1 MTGTAWRFFRPTSSP
16 SSPPDSSARAFAGVR
31 RAARRP
37 GRAAA
42 VLLGLPLLLGLG
54 AGAQAQ
60 TASLVL
66 NPTEIQAASLDGA
79 TITLI
84 PKNSTFLGGGGG
96 GIGSVVPFVNFHPD
110 EHTNNH
116 LHDPAGEIRLSA
128 TGLAKITLSGAPAGL
143 TIASGRL
150 LAREQPHSH
159 GGGTGGHRSA
169 RITLAYSGPAITVD
183 DPVTVTVRGGGQS
196 GLLRWGKEDDSNFPP
211 NLSADFTIRAGGVAV
226 SRESLSVPRNQ
237 SATYTVALKSA
248 PSGNVVIS
256 ATSGTAST
264 ATVSPSARTFTS
276 SNWSTPQTF
285 TVTGQ
290 GAGTT
295 EVGHAV
301 QSSADTAAY
310 PTSLTIPPV
319 AVTVT
324 SAPTATLVPNGGT
337 TLPEGAGVTFNTVLS
352 RALAAD
358 ETVTLPL
365 AVGGTAGRSDYRLV
379 CIATPLAGA
388 ATCNNIGGAN
398 PSITFHGE
406 HMTSHRLS
414 GPLRLEAV
422 EDNAAEPNE
431 TVTLSLGGGAR
442 RTLTLRDAPESVTL
456 SFILGNFSANEEVE
470 SVIQPVLRVDAAP
483 GRDIEVPL
491 VFTDITATE
500 GEDYTAVATVPFEAD
515 GNTRH
520 SFDISLLDDSACEG
534 PETFRMA
541 IDASRLPAGVR
552 AGARRSAVVT
562 IRDADTCTIGFAA
575 ASYGVTEGGD
585 VSVTLNIDPPRDTA
599 TEVGIAYRDADD
611 DAHCYSLRRQGLYH
625 CGKAYSRNPAYDGV
639 SKVAFGKDYEASPE
653 RVTIPA
659 NAASHT
665 FTVRTV
671 DEPPA
676 VAGSRP
682 LRNLVVESDETF
694 GIVIDPLPD
703 WHVAGANP
711 TATVT
716 IRDND
721 GGSDT
726 TAPRVASVVRHS
738 PSVSPTAADSLTW
751 RVTFDE
757 AVRNVDAGDFSIS
770 GTTATLAVAAVGA
783 DTYDVTA
790 SGGDLAGL
798 DGTVTLGFAS
808 GQDIG
813 DTGGNALADTT
824 PTGTDDSSFVVNNTS
839 PPPPLP
845 AVTVTAGTSPVT
857 EGTNADFTV
866 SRTGST
872 TSALTVLLEVS
883 ENTAGGRDFVAQ
895 GNEGDKSVTI
905 PAGSATATYNVPTV
919 GDGTDEP
926 DGTVTLSLRGSGD
939 YTQGSP
945 SSASVTVNDDDTVP
959 VAQFVSAASSAGEAA
974 GTRNVAVDLNPA
986 PPSAITLSYTVG
998 GNATAGSGND
1008 FTIASSG
1015 SVAVVANQSSVSI
1028 PVAIIDDNAQESAE
1042 TVVLTLTGGGAD
1054 YTVGSPAAHTLT
1066 INDNDGTT
1074 PPPTTPAAS
1083 FASASAGIGEAS
1095 GTHNVAVN
1103 LSPAPPSAITLS
1115 YTVGGNATA
1124 GTDYTALS
1132 GSVAVLANRS
1142 SVNIPVAITDDSAQ
1156 ESAETVVLTLT
1167 GGSGYT
1173 VGSPGTHTLTIA
1185 DNDGGTPPPP
1195 PPPSDPTVR
1204 LSVSPNPVT
1213 EGQPATVTAALS
1225 RSLSSPVTIPL
1236 TLTRGTAEAGDFG
1249 SLASITVAAGQV
1261 SGTGTIATVRDGDTE
1276 DESFTVALGSLPSG
1290 VRAGS
1295 PSSVPVT
1302 IRDLDKPRTVSVSD
1316 ASAAEGEAVVFT
1328 VRVSP
1333 PHPQAIS
1340 LTWALTHGETDAAD
1354 LAAGSASGAVTVAAD
1369 RGSATF
1375 SVATVEDRIDEGAG
1389 ETFEV
1394 TLSGSLPAN
1403 TSFSDDRATGTVR
1416 DDDTAGLR
1424 LSASSLRIAEEG
1436 GAADYTVR
1444 LGSEPT
1450 ADVTVTVESADE
1462 DAVAVSPGS
1471 LIFTPGDWDTPQTVT
1486 VTAGAERGGAA
1497 VTHRVSSPDSKYS
1510 ALRPASLSVRL
1521 GQDLVSAAAAWLARF
1536 ARSHVGQVLDGI
1548 AERLRA
1554 APGAHVQLAGQPV
1567 EPGGAKTA
1575 SLAAEGPGRAGQVAE
1590 ARAVAVREALAGS
1603 SFALT
1608 GDERSDGAVWSV
1620 WGRGA
1625 LARFDGR
1632 EGTLA
1637 LDGDLTTATLGVDR
1651 RQGLL
1656 LTGLALTHSMGEGDY
1671 RGEGPGKAEADLTT
1685 VTPWASLRLSERLT
1699 AWGALGYGQG
1709 ELKLTPEGDG
1719 TATADTELLMAA
1731 AGARGALREAPV
1743 SGGYGLAVV
1752 SDALWL
1758 EARSDRAGA
1767 DLAATSSDVSRL
1779 RLGVEGVW
1787 HRETGNAGRLGARL
1801 DLALRHDGGDAEAG
1815 FGAEVGA
1822 GVSWADPA
1830 RGLQLGVEGRGLAA
1844 HDASG
1849 FHDRSATASLAF
1861 DPDPAT
1867 LRGPSLGLR
1876 QDWGGPSADD
1886 RLLAA
1891 ETPVESAGGARA
1903 RRLSAE
1909 AGWGFPALGGRFT
1922 GSPHIGF
1929 GLATGARDYTLGWRL
1944 APAANANAPDL
1955 SFGVKATRREN
1966 DTAAPE
1972 HMVGVEAALRW

>member
-1 MTGTAWRFFRPTSSP
+1 MIFRNKT
-16 SSPPDSSARAFAGVR
+16 
-31 RAARRP
+31 
-37 GRAAA
+37 
-42 VLLGLPLLLGLG
+42 
-54 AGAQAQ
+54 
-60 TASLVL
+60 
-66 NPTEIQAASLDGA
+66 
-79 TITLI
+79 
-84 PKNSTFLGGGGG
+84 
-96 GIGSVVPFVNFHPD
+96 
-110 EHTNNH
+110 
-116 LHDPAGEIRLSA
+116 
-128 TGLAKITLSGAPAGL
+128 
-143 TIASGRL
+143 
-150 LAREQPHSH
+150 
-159 GGGTGGHRSA
+159 
-169 RITLAYSGPAITVD
+169 
-183 DPVTVTVRGGGQS
+183 VTVTGRG
-196 GLLRWGKEDDSNFPP
+196 
-211 NLSADFTIRAGGVAV
+211 V
-226 SRESLSVPRNQ
+226 
-237 SATYTVALKSA
+237 
-248 PSGNVVIS
+248 
-256 ATSGTAST
+256 
-264 ATVSPSARTFTS
+264 
-276 SNWSTPQTF
+276 
-285 TVTGQ
+285 
-290 GAGTT
+290 GTT
-295 EVGHAV
+295 SISHAV
-301 QSSADTAAY
+301 QSSADITNY
-310 PTSLTIPPV
+310 PTTTTLPGV
-319 AVTVT
+319 AVTVGAAEPLGAT
-324 SAPTATLVPNGGT
+324 PKVQLIPTFGGR
-337 TLPEGAGVTFNTVLS
+337 TLPEGLVSVGMNLS
-352 RALAAD
+352 LTRHLATD

-365 AVGGTAGRSDYRLV
+365 SAGGTATRGTDYRLSCGRAQAV
-379 CIATPLAGA
+379 
-388 ATCNNIGGAN
+388 TCNNLDGAS
-398 PSITFHGE
+398 PSITIHGARMSCN
-406 HMTSHRLS
+406 HSATRCKRVAS
-414 GPLRLEAV
+414 GLLIDVV
-422 EDNAAEPNE
+422 EDNTVESDE
-431 TVTLSLGGGAR
+431 TVILSFESFRPL
-442 RTLTLRDAPESVTL
+442 TLTLKDTPSSVQV
-456 SFILGNFSANEEVE
+456 SFTTPDGFFIKEGDQEGL
-470 SVIQPVLRVDAAP
+470 IQPVVRVTP
-483 GRDIEVPL
+483 IVGRNISVPL
-491 VFTDITATE
+491 VYRDITATA
-500 GEDYTAVATVPFEAD
+500 GEDYEAKATVTYFAQGLET
-515 GNTRH
+515 G
-520 SFDISLLDDSACEG
+520 SVDIPHFGDTLCEG
-534 PETFRMA
+534 DETFEIR
-541 IDASRLPAGVR
+541 IDSSRLPAGVTVGEH
-552 AGARRSAVVT
+552 ASTVLT
-562 IRDADTCTIGFAA
+562 IRDDEACTIGFASG
-575 ASYGVTEGGD
+575 SYSVTEGGE
-585 VSVTLNIDPPRDTA
+585 VSVTVNIDPPRATA
-599 TEVGIAYRDADD
+599 TEVGLVYRDADRGSGGT
-611 DAHCYSLRRQGLYH
+611 ARRWHASYD
-625 CGKAYSRNPAYDGV
+625 SRRGFAV
-639 SKVAFGKDYEASPE
+639 GKDYEASPDS
-653 RVTIPA
+653 VTIPA
-659 NAASHT
+659 NAGAHT

-671 DEPPA
+671 DELP
-676 VAGSRP
+676 V
-682 LRNLVVESDETF
+682 VVESNAWNHEVVEPDETF
-694 GIVIDPLPD
+694 RIDIDPSPG
-703 WHVAGANP
+703 VAIDPFPVGYSVGAHP